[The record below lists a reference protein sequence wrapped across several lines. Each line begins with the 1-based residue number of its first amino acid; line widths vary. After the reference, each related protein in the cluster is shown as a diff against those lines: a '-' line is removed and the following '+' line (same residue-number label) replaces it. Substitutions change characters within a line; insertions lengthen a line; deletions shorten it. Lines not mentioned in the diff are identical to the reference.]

1 MLQRWSFYNKSS
13 GLVAFALM
21 ATFAFGQA
29 APATLPADCSEY
41 SSISLPPAAE
51 NVPVPEA
58 SPACASYRS
67 YRGLGRPVDYG
78 AARACAWRERAAQE
92 AHLRQNAKEPTAW
105 VVGGSLILADIYFNG
120 AGVKRNVPLAMRF
133 ACEFE
138 EGTAMLALPEI
149 KKLKGSR
156 PAHAPFEFC
165 DYASTT
171 FTENFCADYSSEIA
185 DDRRDRY
192 YKSLKSSMTQEQRAA
207 FDKLRSA
214 EEAYVGAHASEVY
227 QGGSIHGIRTIASEE
242 ILDDLFHTEVVQFER
257 KEWPKLSDRQIRTA
271 DEVLNQEYE
280 KTLRK
285 VGLATQDEIEDGVV
299 TAKGLASAEESWET
313 YREAWVAFARARYP
327 REVDA
332 IRAKITLDRY
342 RLVKTI
348 S

>member
-1 MLQRWSFYNKSS
+1 M
-13 GLVAFALM
+13 
-21 ATFAFGQA
+21 
-29 APATLPADCSEY
+29 
-41 SSISLPPAAE
+41 
-51 NVPVPEA
+51 
-58 SPACASYRS
+58 
-67 YRGLGRPVDYG
+67 
-78 AARACAWRERAAQE
+78 
-92 AHLRQNAKEPTAW
+92 AW

-149 KKLKGSR
+149 KKLKGSL

-185 DDRRDRY
+185 HDRRDRY
-192 YKSLKSSMTQEQRAA
+192 YKSLKSSMTQVQRAG

-214 EEAYVGAHASEVY
+214 EEAYVAAHASEVY
-227 QGGSIHGIRTIASEE
+227 QGGSIHGIRTLASEE

-271 DEVLNQEYE
+271 DEVLKQEYE

-285 VGLATQDEIEDGVV
+285 VGLATQDEIDDGVV

-327 REVDA
+327 GEVDA